1 MNAEV
6 MRSIAVV
13 VKELSMFKRSLL
25 PAFGLCLAFAVS
37 AHAETTQFVCKSED
51 AANAIGAALVESADR
66 AEEVAQPLLM
76 LGECHVLDE
85 KMFVYVVHRGATY
98 GNESKFIVVGFSE
111 KMGEFPNMWG
121 LMSTD
126 ELQGDGTI

>member
-1 MNAEV
+1 
-6 MRSIAVV
+6 
-13 VKELSMFKRSLL
+13 MFKRILL
-25 PAFGLCLAFAVS
+25 PAFGLYLAFANP
-37 AHAETTQFVCKSED
+37 ARAETTQFVCKSED
-51 AANAIGAALVESADR
+51 AASAIGAALMEGTDKADQI
-66 AEEVAQPLLM
+66 AAPLLA
-76 LGECHVLDE
+76 LGECHYLDE

-98 GNESKFIVVGFSE
+98 GNESKFIVVGFSK